1 MPESF
6 ELFRYLDHLRRRW
19 PVIAVACG
27 VAGGLALIGAF
38 ITPPRY
44 TATARVMIEP
54 PAGTDPRTSMAVSP
68 IYLESLKSYE
78 LLASGDKLFAD
89 AIKHFKMARSMP
101 IDQMKRSVLKVTMAR
116 NTRVLEIFVTLQD
129 PALAQ
134 ALALYIAEQSVKLT
148 RDISLDTEQ
157 ALDKDAE
164 QQWTEARARMQQAEN
179 AWARLARGPASQSP
193 DHAAEVDVAQA
204 QRSAARLAFE
214 SAEKRLEDVRSLAGS
229 RGERLTVIDR
239 GVVPERPS
247 WPKIPLM
254 VLAALVIALAGSLL
268 YLTFEFNYRLEK
280 STHRPVAPLARVK
293 ARND

>member
-19 PVIAVACG
+19 PIIAVACG
-27 VAGGLALIGAF
+27 VAGGLALIAAL
-38 ITPPRY
+38 ITPRQY
-44 TATARVMIEP
+44 TAAARLMIEP

-89 AIKHFKMARSMP
+89 AIEHFKMARSMP

-116 NTRVLEIFVTLQD
+116 NTRVLEIFITLPD
-129 PALAQ
+129 PVQAH
-134 ALALYIAEQSVKLT
+134 ALALYIAQQSVKLA
-148 RDISLDTEQ
+148 RDISVETEH

-164 QQWTEARARMQQAEN
+164 QQWTEARARMQQAED
-179 AWARLARGPASQSP
+179 AWARLATGPASQSP
-193 DHAAEVDVAQA
+193 EHAAHVDVAQA

-214 SAEKRLEDVRSLAGS
+214 SAEKRLEDVRSLSGS
-229 RGERLTVIDR
+229 RGERLTVIDQ

-247 WPKIPLM
+247 WPNIPLM
-254 VLAALVIALAGSLL
+254 VLAALIIAIAGSLL

-280 STHRPVAPLARVK
+280 STPRPVAPLARVK